1 MPRTKM
7 KLKLCFRNSSRSGK
21 LLELLRGGSSNEK
34 CMESKAFQHYEQRLD
49 IFQTGVTEFLF
60 EPKNS
65 VEIGQKGSYD
75 DTIK

>member
-1 MPRTKM
+1 MQRTKM

-21 LLELLRGGSSNEK
+21 LLELLRGGSAIEK

-49 IFQTGVTEFLF
+49 IFQKRTIKFFF
-60 EPKNS
+60 EPENS
-65 VEIGQKGSYD
+65 VEIGQKGSYY